1 MSSLPECEKEGST
14 IEKVRKTSDVQK
26 IKQKIVVAILT
37 DTVVSAARDANYCFL
52 IISSRSSNKKESVLY
67 KIVVLFRAHQDKN
80 GAR

>member
-14 IEKVRKTSDVQK
+14 IEKVRKTSVQK

-37 DTVVSAARDANYCFL
+37 DTVVSTAHDANYCFL
-52 IISSRSSNKKESVLY
+52 IISNRSSNKKESVLY
-67 KIVVLFRAHQDKN
+67 RIVVLFRAHQDKN